1 MTDSPADL
9 QRRRFLRD
17 SARYALML
25 GATSLP
31 LLPAFAGCPAR
42 ATMPRRWRVYAA
54 GACAGSSSRA

>member
-1 MTDSPADL
+1 MSESPADL

-31 LLPAFAGCPAR
+31 LLVAAR
-42 ATMPRRWRVYAA
+42 ALQGASAALMARFWLRVPK
-54 GACAGSSSRA
+54 G